1 MTIDERI
8 QLFNSPT
15 GQKYLRIGRT
25 LDDGTKI
32 WISRP
37 EIKNDEHFARL
48 LRTTMQQVVDD
59 AMAENAR
66 LRKLSLFTYH
76 REHCALLSTAEAEA
90 CTCGLDDLFEPM
102 KEEKRE

>member
-1 MTIDERI
+1 MSETCPKCGAEYIADLFVKLHVGEWTCGSYWMKDGGILQTDACRI
-8 QLFNSPT
+8 RAL
-15 GQKYLRIGRT
+15 
-25 LDDGTKI
+25 
-32 WISRP
+32 
-37 EIKNDEHFARL
+37 E
-48 LRTTMQQVVDD
+48 
-59 AMAENAR
+59 AENAR